1 MKVGFTGTQQGMTD
15 QQKAKFAYLI
25 CNLNSIKQF
34 HHGLCIGADTDAHQL
49 IEKYRR
55 DIQIIGHPPIK
66 TRLMVI
72 SECYDMRIPD
82 DYLVRNKNIVNE
94 TQLLIATPFTI
105 EEQLRSGTWSTVRY
119 ARKLNKPICIIQPTG
134 SIVLHNYEPIKRE
147 NSLDNFT
154 E

>member
-15 QQKAKFAYLI
+15 QQKTKFVYLI
-25 CNLNSIKQF
+25 RNLDSITEF
-34 HHGLCIGADTDAHQL
+34 HHGLCVGADTDAHQL
-49 IEKYRR
+49 IRKYGH
-55 DIQIIGHPPIK
+55 DVNIIGHPPIK

-72 SECYDMRIPD
+72 SECYDMRPPD

-94 TQLLIATPFTI
+94 THLLIATPFTT

-119 ARKLNKPICIIQPTG
+119 ARKLNRPICIIQPTG
-134 SIVLHNYEPIKRE
+134 NMVLHNHEPIKRE
-147 NSLDNFT
+147 NSLDCFT